1 MKMLEMDME
10 DLQELSKISKEEAL
24 EFVAEGLPIICQTSR
39 RDFYQI
45 ENPFYQIYTNL
56 ATFLYANDAEPEKP
70 HC

>member
-10 DLQELSKISKEEAL
+10 DLQELSRISKEEAL

-45 ENPFYQIYTNL
+45 ENTSDLNQAIHLESLEVYDLLKFYL
-56 ATFLYANDAEPEKP
+56 D
-70 HC
+70 